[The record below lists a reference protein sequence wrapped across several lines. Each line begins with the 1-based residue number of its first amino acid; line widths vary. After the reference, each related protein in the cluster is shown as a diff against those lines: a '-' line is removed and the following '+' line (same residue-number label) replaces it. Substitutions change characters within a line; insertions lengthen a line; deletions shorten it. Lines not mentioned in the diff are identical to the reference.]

1 VDTARRIIA
10 AGVFALLV
18 GLVVAPA
25 SAQVPGTGDVQDTAN
40 DAQQTTQDA
49 VNDVQDTANDAQQTT
64 QDAVNDVQDTAGD
77 AAGAAQDTA
86 NDAQG
91 SVQGAVDEA
100 QGTAQGAASDL
111 TNSGAGGPSG
121 GATSRHRANQDG
133 APDDLSDLVAG
144 GHSIE
149 GTFEA
154 SVDATP
160 NRDDTWEIFGWPVT
174 GAELLAV
181 AGVGLLFISAGAVLW
196 RKARSRPAARRRE
209 RPVPHT

>member
-1 VDTARRIIA
+1 MDTVRRMIA
-10 AGVFALLV
+10 AGVFALLLA
-18 GLVVAPA
+18 LVVAPA

-40 DAQQTTQDA
+40 NAQQTTQDA

-91 SVQGAVDEA
+91 SVQGAVNEA
-100 QGTAQGAASDL
+100 QGTAEGAASDL
-111 TNSGAGGPSG
+111 TSSGPR
-121 GATSRHRANQDG
+121 GATSSDRGSNQDD
-133 APDDLSDLVAG
+133 APDDLSDLVGA

-196 RKARSRPAARRRE
+196 RRARSRPAARRRE